1 MTREQWLSDA
11 AQLINDRLFAPAGLT
26 TNGNTGRPL
35 LEGLRVSV
43 GWPTHRA
50 LSRNGRVVGQCI
62 APGVSKSG
70 YTEIFVSPFLDD
82 GISDG
87 TAASEPGA
95 LETLVHEMGHA
106 AAGQAAGHKRDF
118 LKVCKAVGLDG
129 PATATRAGMRL
140 NGVLS
145 EIIEELGPYPHAK
158 LDITQIKKEPTRLL
172 KASCINTDCPT
183 SIDGGDTVR
192 FTRKWVDVA
201 YPTSPVCGEVMHVP
215 AMTPGDDGGTPPN
228 GPAEIDPDD
237 EPEPDVGYEG
247 DYDPDAPENEEPDP
261 YAGDEPS
268 AGDGDPSGDGDGE
281 SGDADGKDESSSDA
295 PPNNKP
301 GRGAGKSAG
310 KGAGTQTPVSTGHT
324 IDPNC
329 SAGENGG
336 PCLRC
341 REGLTLAGL
350 NTALAMIS

>member
-106 AAGQAAGHKRDF
+106 AAGQAAGHKRGF

-129 PATATRAGMRL
+129 PATATRAGTRL
-140 NGVLS
+140 NAVLS

-172 KASCINTDCPT
+172 KASCVNTDCPT
-183 SIDGGDTVR
+183 SIDGGYTVR
-192 FTRKWVDVA
+192 VTRKWIDIA
-201 YPTSPVCGEVMHVP
+201 YPTCPVCGEVMYVP
-215 AMTPGDDGGTPPN
+215 AMTPSDDDGGTPPD
-228 GPAEIDPDD
+228 GPAEIDPDN
-237 EPEPDVGYEG
+237 EPEPDVGYDG

-261 YAGDEPS
+261 YAGDEPA
-268 AGDGDPSGDGDGE
+268 AGDGEPSEDGDGE
-281 SGDADGKDESSSDA
+281 SGDADGESGEDA
-295 PPNNKP
+295 PAPPSNKP
-301 GRGAGKSAG
+301 GRGAGAG
-310 KGAGTQTPVSTGHT
+310 KGSGTKTSVSTGHA
-324 IDPNC
+324 IDPDC

-341 REGLTLAGL
+341 REGLALAGL
-350 NTALAMIS
+350 NAALSVII